1 MKPTTR
7 LRILDYLR
15 KHQAATVHE
24 MSRVLGMTG
33 ANIRHHLAVLEANDL
48 IEVIDRRNEGRG
60 RPANVYRVSHQVL
73 GSGLDELVGAI
84 IDVWL
89 GGVRDE
95 TREAALMSVAER
107 LAGGGLPDPATVL
120 PRRLALTVDRLNG
133 LHYQACWEAGAT
145 GPRLILDHCPYAE
158 VIARYPEL
166 CRMDA
171 HLLELLLALPVLQIA
186 KLERSKAGFP
196 QCIFAVG

>member
-1 MKPTTR
+1 MRPTTR

-15 KHQAATVHE
+15 KQQTASVRE
-24 MSRVLGMTG
+24 LSRALAMTG

-48 IEVIDRRNEGRG
+48 IEVIDQRNEGRG

-73 GSGLDELVGAI
+73 GSGLDELVGAM

-89 GGVRDE
+89 GDVRDE
-95 TREAALMSVAER
+95 TREAALRSVAER
-107 LAGGGLPDPATVL
+107 LAGGSLPDPATVI
-120 PRRLALTVDRLNG
+120 PRRLALAIDRLNG

-145 GPRLILDHCPYAE
+145 GPRIILGHCPYAE
-158 VIARYPEL
+158 IIARYPEL

-171 HLLELLLALPVLQIA
+171 HLLELQLALPVLQVA